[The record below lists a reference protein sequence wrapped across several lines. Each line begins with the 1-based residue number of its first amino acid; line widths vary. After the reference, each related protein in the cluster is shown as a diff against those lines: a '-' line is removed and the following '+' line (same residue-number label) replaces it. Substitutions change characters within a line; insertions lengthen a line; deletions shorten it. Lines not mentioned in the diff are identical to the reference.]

1 MSLDPVLS
9 SSKTLVKFIDFQ
21 CFMVSQAPVYDDVQE
36 DLAAFTMNWSKCSD
50 DTSSG
55 NLQRKESNYASVGSI
70 FSDSVTG
77 KIISSLCRQPCVST
91 PSQPWKGTSV
101 GEKDL
106 NGNSPDWLRSA
117 ALLTSWKM

>member
-9 SSKTLVKFIDFQ
+9 SSKTLVRFIDLQ
-21 CFMVSQAPVYDDVQE
+21 CFMVSHAPVYDDVQE
-36 DLAAFTMNWSKCSD
+36 DLAAFTMNWSKCCD
-50 DTSSG
+50 ETSSG

-77 KIISSLCRQPCVST
+77 KIISSLCRQPCSA

-101 GEKDL
+101 GEKEL
-106 NGNSPDWLRSA
+106 IGNSPDWLRSA